1 MKTETKQTFLESQ
14 AMLVGLEIGKWSGRK
29 TDKSVAAEVVTM
41 KNADDGVVSVSKR
54 VVPSEALAKLTKIT
68 NTSRKFH
75 KFHTVAWGDDGKRL
89 LPVGKYEWYKNK
101 MDDFKIEFEDLKI
114 EFMRSY
120 SDWRDKA
127 KVGMGDLYNDGDYP
141 TLDEIERMTY
151 FDWTVNPVPSSNN
164 LVMKLGQNQIQD
176 IKDKI
181 EKENNKHLE
190 KVSTDLYNRIGEA
203 VKLVRSRL
211 TVNEDGK
218 AAIIRQSVLDGL
230 SKVAEVVPELNVMG
244 DNNLS
249 KLCEEVREMI
259 DDVDATELRPH
270 EENFDL
276 DKRKNLELEL
286 KEMSEKMGLPI

>member
-1 MKTETKQTFLESQ
+1 MKNDKKQTFLESQ

-29 TDKSVAAEVVTM
+29 TDKNVAAEVVTM

-101 MDDFKIEFEDLKI
+101 MDEFKIEFEDLKI
-114 EFMRSY
+114 EFMKSY

-127 KVGMGDLYNDGDYP
+127 KVGMGDLYNEGDYP

-164 LVMKLGQNQIQD
+164 LVMKLGQNQIKD

-181 EKENNKHLE
+181 EKENNKRLR
-190 KVSTDLYNRIGEA
+190 KVSEDLYTRIADA
-203 VKLVRSRL
+203 VEMVKDRL
-211 TVNEDGK
+211 TVDENGK

-230 SKVAEVVPELNVMG
+230 ANVAEVVPELNVMG
-244 DNNLS
+244 DDKLS
-249 KLCEEVREMI
+249 KHCEEIREMI
-259 DDVDATELRPH
+259 AGVDAKEIRPH
-270 EENFDL
+270 EEDFDK
-276 DKRKNLELEL
+276 DKRDKLEQEL
-286 KEMSEKMGLPI
+286 QDMREKMGLPI